1 MDFSIEN
8 VSFLLALLLLIG
20 VLFAKFS
27 SSLGVPSLI
36 LFIAVGMILNTYFF
50 FDNAHITQFIGTI
63 ALIIILFEGGLQTK
77 WGSVKSVYKPSLS
90 LATIGVLVTTL
101 SIGVAAKFILDLS
114 WLEGM
119 LFGAIVGSTDAAA
132 VFSVLGNKNIKPK
145 ISSTLEAESGSNDPM
160 AIFLTVAF
168 LQLIQFP
175 DLNPLYLFLSFFWQM
190 GMGLVLGIIFG
201 LVSVWI
207 INRINLDSSG
217 LYPVLSVS
225 LAILAYAIT
234 SLLDASGLLA
244 VYIMAIILGNRELTY
259 RQSIIRFNEGF
270 AWMLQ
275 IVMFILLG
283 LLVFPQHLPGIAL
296 QGILLS
302 ILLIFVARPLG
313 VYISLALGKGF
324 NMKEKFF
331 ISWAGLK
338 GAVPIVLATFPMV
351 AGIDNS
357 EIIFNVV
364 FFVVL
369 LSALVQGAT
378 ITPLANYLKLS
389 GKDRPPLAHTIEL
402 VSIGKTNNEM
412 IEVHINDEALI
423 TGMAIKDI
431 DLPEKTLISA
441 VIREDDLITPTG
453 DTIIKADDTLYVL
466 ASKKQRKHINHL
478 LNAKKDPEEGTGPV
492 RKDGSESQSH
502 WNRRKE
508 GEDQQEL
515 MPEGKADNGP
525 QSKSYLENE
534 MVNETQAGANLK
546 AASKTQP
553 ESEQEDKTVQEQ
565 EYKTEIQSK
574 DCLAKKDL

>member
-1 MDFSIEN
+1 MIIHNITIFIRGDYMDFSIEN
-8 VSFLLALLLLIG
+8 ISMLLALLLLIG
-20 VLFAKFS
+20 VIFAKFS
-27 SSLGVPSLI
+27 SRLGVPSLI

-77 WGSVKSVYKPSLS
+77 WRSVKGVYKPALS
-90 LATIGVLVTTL
+90 LATIGVLITTL
-101 SIGVAAKFILDLS
+101 SIGVAAKFILDLN

-132 VFSVLGNKNIKPK
+132 VFSVLGNKNIKPR

-168 LQLIQFP
+168 LQLIQMP
-175 DLNPLYLFLSFFWQM
+175 NLNPFNLVLSFFWQM
-190 GMGLVLGIIFG
+190 GMGLVLGALFG
-201 LVSVWI
+201 MVSVWI
-207 INRINLDSSG
+207 INKINLDSSG

-225 LAILAYAIT
+225 LAILTYALT
-234 SLLDASGLLA
+234 SIIDASGLLA
-244 VYIMAIILGNRELTY
+244 VYVMAIIVGNQELTY
-259 RQSIIRFNEGF
+259 RHSIIRFNEGF

-313 VYISLALGKGF
+313 VYVSLALDKSF
-324 NMKEKFF
+324 NVKEKFF

-351 AGIDNS
+351 ANLENS

-369 LSALVQGAT
+369 LSALVQGTT
-378 ITPLANYLKLS
+378 ITPLANYLKLA
-389 GKDRPPLAHTIEL
+389 GKDKPPLAHTLEL

-412 IEVHINDEALI
+412 IEVLINPDAFI
-423 TGMAIKDI
+423 TGKAIKDI
-431 DLPEKTLISA
+431 ELPEKTLISA
-441 VIREDDLITPTG
+441 VIRENDLITPTG
-453 DTIIKADDTLYVL
+453 DTVIKAEDTLYVL
-466 ASKKQRKHINHL
+466 SNKSQRKHIYQL
-478 LNAKKDPEEGTGPV
+478 LNA
-492 RKDGSESQSH
+492 
-502 WNRRKE
+502 NKE
-508 GEDQQEL
+508 
-515 MPEGKADNGP
+515 
-525 QSKSYLENE
+525 
-534 MVNETQAGANLK
+534 
-546 AASKTQP
+546 P
-553 ESEQEDKTVQEQ
+553 ES
-565 EYKTEIQSK
+565 S
-574 DCLAKKDL
+574 

>member
-389 GKDRPPLAHTIEL
+389 GKDRSPLAHTIEL

-423 TGMAIKDI
+423 TGMAIKEI

-441 VIREDDLITPTG
+441 VIREHDLITPTG

-492 RKDGSESQSH
+492 RKDGSESQSQL
-502 WNRRKE
+502 NRGKE
-508 GEDQQEL
+508 REDQQEL
-515 MPEGKADNGP
+515 MPERKADNGH

-534 MVNETQAGANLK
+534 MVNETQAGSNLK
-546 AASKTQP
+546 AASVTQP
-553 ESEQEDKTVQEQ
+553 ESEQKNKTVKEH
-565 EYKTEIQSK
+565 ETEIQSK

>member
-1 MDFSIEN
+1 MDFTIEN

-27 SSLGVPSLI
+27 SSLGVPSLV
-36 LFIAVGMILNTYFF
+36 LFIAVGMLLNTYFF

-77 WGSVKSVYKPSLS
+77 WSNIKGVYKPSLS

-101 SIGVAAKFILDLS
+101 SIGVAAKYILDLS

-145 ISSTLEAESGSNDPM
+145 ISATLEAESGSNDPM

-175 DLNPLYLFLSFFWQM
+175 NSNPFNLVLDFFWQM
-190 GMGLVLGIIFG
+190 GMGALFGVLFG
-201 LVSVWI
+201 LASIWI

-217 LYPVLSVS
+217 LYPVLSVA
-225 LAILAYAIT
+225 LAILTY
-234 SLLDASGLLA
+234 SLTTIAGASGLLA
-244 VYIMAIILGNRELTY
+244 VYVMAILVGNGELTY
-259 RQSIIRFNEGF
+259 RQAIIRFNEGF

-296 QGILLS
+296 QGIILS
-302 ILLIFVARPLG
+302 VLLIFVARPLG
-313 VYISLALGKGF
+313 VYIALAFGKSF

-351 AGIDNS
+351 AGIENS

-378 ITPLANYLKLS
+378 ITPLANYLKLA

-412 IEVHINDEALI
+412 IEVHINDEAFI
-423 TGMAIKDI
+423 TGKAIKEI
-431 DLPEKTLISA
+431 ELPKKTLISA
-441 VIREDDLITPTG
+441 VIRENDLITPTG

-466 ASKKQRKHINHL
+466 ASKSQRKHIHQL
-478 LNAKKDPEEGTGPV
+478 LNAKKDS
-492 RKDGSESQSH
+492 DGSAGGHVKDNEGLNQAESGDVLEEESQDEVS
-502 WNRRKE
+502 RSSQE
-508 GEDQQEL
+508 GL
-515 MPEGKADNGP
+515 HI
-525 QSKSYLENE
+525 ENTE
-534 MVNETQAGANLK
+534 SGRSAE
-546 AASKTQP
+546 ASKENDEKNASDVNDETPP
-553 ESEQEDKTVQEQ
+553 ESE
-565 EYKTEIQSK
+565 TESK
-574 DCLAKKDL
+574 NSIIKKDL

>member
-8 VSFLLALLLLIG
+8 ISMLLALLLLIG
-20 VLFAKFS
+20 VIFAKFS
-27 SSLGVPSLI
+27 SRLGVPSLI

-77 WGSVKSVYKPSLS
+77 WSSVKGVYKPALS
-90 LATIGVLVTTL
+90 LATIGVLITTL
-101 SIGVAAKFILDLS
+101 SIGIAAKFILDLN

-132 VFSVLGNKNIKPK
+132 VFSVLGNKNIKPR

-168 LQLIQFP
+168 LQLIQMP
-175 DLNPLYLFLSFFWQM
+175 NLNPFNLVLSFFWQM
-190 GMGLVLGIIFG
+190 GMGLVLGALFG
-201 LVSVWI
+201 MVSVWI
-207 INRINLDSSG
+207 INKINLDSSG

-225 LAILAYAIT
+225 LAILTYALT
-234 SLLDASGLLA
+234 SIIDASGLLA
-244 VYIMAIILGNRELTY
+244 VYVMAIIVGNQELTY
-259 RQSIIRFNEGF
+259 RHSIIRFNEGF

-313 VYISLALGKGF
+313 VYISLALDKSF
-324 NMKEKFF
+324 NVKEKFF

-351 AGIDNS
+351 ANLENS

-369 LSALVQGAT
+369 LSALVQGTT
-378 ITPLANYLKLS
+378 ITPLANYLKLA
-389 GKDRPPLAHTIEL
+389 GKDKPPLAHTLEL

-412 IEVHINDEALI
+412 IEVLINPDAFI
-423 TGMAIKDI
+423 TGKAIKDI
-431 DLPEKTLISA
+431 ELPEKTLISA
-441 VIREDDLITPTG
+441 VIRKNDLITPTG
-453 DTIIKADDTLYVL
+453 DTVIKAEDTLYVL
-466 ASKKQRKHINHL
+466 SNKSQRKHIYQL
-478 LNAKKDPEEGTGPV
+478 LNA
-492 RKDGSESQSH
+492 
-502 WNRRKE
+502 NKE
-508 GEDQQEL
+508 
-515 MPEGKADNGP
+515 
-525 QSKSYLENE
+525 
-534 MVNETQAGANLK
+534 
-546 AASKTQP
+546 P
-553 ESEQEDKTVQEQ
+553 ES
-565 EYKTEIQSK
+565 S
-574 DCLAKKDL
+574 